1 MFGFPSARALGA
13 ALVALSSSTPVS
25 SALAGASDYE
35 FQLVQPETQASN
47 DVVVAV
53 RLVDKRFG
61 NRVPDAVIFASRI
74 DMAPAGMAGMAAP
87 IEAVP
92 STEPGIYRF
101 KARLAMAGGWRLSLA
116 AKVQGEAETIQSQLT
131 LTATP

>member
-13 ALVALSSSTPVS
+13 ALVALSLSAPVS
-25 SALAGASDYE
+25 PALAGASDYE
-35 FQLVQPETQASN
+35 FQLVQPETRAGN
-47 DVVVAV
+47 DAVLAV

-61 NRVPDAVIFASRI
+61 NRVPDTVIFASRI
-74 DMAPAGMAGMAAP
+74 DMAPVGMAGMSAP